1 MFLNDVRGRY
11 GVLLL
16 ATATAVGLAAAPAL
30 AQKNPP
36 AQSPMVATA
45 FEDAFAYCMNVVDDP
60 GMAMDTFRSL
70 GGWDVDEGYTIGTNY
85 LSVGASFYAEGG
97 EAYFYAQIETYPTI
111 MSVSCTY
118 DIYGDLSDIDIA
130 ALVEPYGFD
139 GGIETDVEGGTY
151 GVYELLLDEALILF
165 RIEHYDTSLYIMINW
180 LGDAP
185 AGRGFEPAKG

>member
-1 MFLNDVRGRY
+1 MILNVRARY

-16 ATATAVGLAAAPAL
+16 ATATAAGLAAAPAL

-36 AQSPMVATA
+36 QLPMVATA
-45 FEDAFAYCMNVVDDP
+45 FEDAYAHCMNVVDDP

-70 GGWDVDEGYTIGTNY
+70 GGWEVDEGYTIGTNY
-85 LSVGASFYAEGG
+85 FSVGASFYSEGG

-118 DIYGDLSDIDIA
+118 DIYGAVDNLDIA
-130 ALVEPYGFD
+130 TLVAPYGLD
-139 GGIETDVEGGTY
+139 GGIETGEDGGTY
-151 GVYELLLDEALILF
+151 GVFELLLDEALILF
-165 RIEHYDTSLYIMINW
+165 RIEQYEGSLYIMINW

-185 AGRGFEPAKG
+185 AGGGFEPAKG